1 MINSRQFIS
10 LAIACWCLLGP
21 VATVLANTSSGDKPS
36 VAESRAKLEEI
47 EKKRQEIQEKVRQAR
62 LREQIA
68 MSNLRHVRHQL
79 NDTKDALN
87 QSQTK
92 LVRTEN
98 KINECERNITR
109 TKTEE
114 EVLSEEAAN
123 RLRQI
128 YEGQRFGLLEMLFQV
143 SSLQHLLDL
152 FYYQERIAEMD
163 RKLLEGLRARAAALA
178 AKKNQLG
185 SQKSTLGDMV
195 SEFAQKAL
203 KLGREKSEKE
213 VVAEKLRAQ
222 RAFYEKMED
231 KLAEESLQLEREI
244 VEMTGSN
251 KISKNARQG
260 SGTMAWPL
268 KAHISSPY
276 GYRRHPIFGVK
287 KFHTGIDLAGPNHSP
302 IKAAD
307 SGHVLKAGWYG
318 GYGKVVIVG
327 HGNNKA
333 TLYAHLSKTAVSP
346 GENVSKGDVV
356 GYEGTTGF
364 STGPHLHFEV
374 RVGGK
379 PNNPVIFLR

>member
-1 MINSRQFIS
+1 
-10 LAIACWCLLGP
+10 
-21 VATVLANTSSGDKPS
+21 VLANTSSGDKPS
-36 VAESRAKLEEI
+36 VAESRARLEEI
-47 EKKRQEIQEKVRQAR
+47 EQKKREIQEKLREAR
-62 LREQIA
+62 IKEQIA
-68 MSNLRHVRHQL
+68 MTRLSVVRHRL
-79 NDTKDALN
+79 NDTRDQLN
-87 QSQTK
+87 QSQNK

-98 KINECERNITR
+98 KINECERSITR
-109 TKTEE
+109 TQSEE
-114 EVLSEEAAN
+114 EVLSEEAGN

-203 KLGREKSEKE
+203 KLGKEKSEKE
-213 VVAEKLRAQ
+213 IVAEKLRAQ

-231 KLAEESLQLEREI
+231 KLAEESLQLERQI
-244 VEMTGSN
+244 VEMTGSGKTN
-251 KISKNARQG
+251 KNARQG
-260 SGTMAWPL
+260 SGTMAWPI
-268 KAHISSPY
+268 KAPITSPF
-276 GYRRHPIFGVK
+276 GWRRHPIFGVK

-307 SGHVLKAGWYG
+307 SGHVLFSGWYG
-318 GYGKVVIVG
+318 GYGKVVIIG
-327 HGNNKA
+327 HGKGIS
-333 TLYAHLSKTAVSP
+333 TLYAHLSKAAVSA
-346 GENVSKGDVV
+346 GANVSKGDTI
-356 GYEGTTGF
+356 GYEGSTGF

-374 RVGGK
+374 RVNGK
-379 PNNPVIFLR
+379 PQNPMNFLR